1 MSWRGRGMWIEKGR
15 TWTKKPVGKTQK
27 EEGTEE
33 LKRDFW
39 DECGHEKYQA
49 NAGEASLVTSLRTSA
64 LLLSLLALLFFS
76 EMLTSFRVVPP
87 TINSAFSAL
96 SIFHALVSSE

>member
-1 MSWRGRGMWIEKGR
+1 MSWRGRGVWIEKGR
-15 TWTKKPVGKTQK
+15 IWTKKPVGKTQK

-33 LKRDFW
+33 LKRDSW

-49 NAGEASLVTSLRTSA
+49 KAGEASLVTSLRTLA
-64 LLLSLLALLFFS
+64 LLLSLLALLFVF

-87 TINSAFSAL
+87 TINSAFSDL
-96 SIFHALVSSE
+96 SISLALVSSE